1 MNKTIITAL
10 LALITW
16 TGQAKEKSQ
25 VWENPTI
32 EYGTCNG
39 DGYFNLAL
47 DVTKVELK
55 SDETVV
61 YITARQRP
69 GSERDNYWFQ
79 FAGDT
84 YLKVGDTRYTLVSAD
99 GIELNKHTQTGK
111 DGKLDMAF
119 HFPPLPK
126 GTRVFDFIEGDGQG
140 AFQIKGIKPVEER
153 WLQLLPSYWRD
164 DQTGDWV
171 IAFTEDCAIYDC
183 KFWDYKQRDVNP
195 KTGEAVMVLTN
206 GNDELK
212 VTVGKN
218 KKGTRAIAI
227 TPNLKS
233 QTSNLKPQTYSM
245 ITSQGLP
252 DYPTKDTRT
261 DFVNNG
267 YKTDTITLIGW
278 LKDMPEHYK
287 SLKTFDIN
295 YQNFITDREQSV
307 HADLDEQGRFTAKIP
322 VLNSTEFYM
331 DWSRCFINTMLEP
344 GKTYFML
351 CDFKEGRRFF
361 MGDDCRLQNE
371 LFKSMYNWFA
381 QNVSLRGE
389 GGHLA
394 EVSKRMDARNATPE
408 LFDEYIA
415 AMDSTLQVMNAGIDA
430 LSEAHPT
437 LSTRFIRYMKGNTR
451 CGMGRDLGQA
461 RFNAAQSQ
469 LSENARKYAYDT
481 FWTKI
486 EEPVT
491 LYRDMST
498 FLRDYIDDASRARNA
513 VFSFSLRDSY
523 KDFASNDEE
532 LALLTRWKK
541 WIDEASSLI
550 EAEPTVEAK
559 IRKSQELDSLNSDMI
574 KEVDKIVQGPKATKI
589 INGGLLINTLKQ
601 YILTL
606 DSLHA
611 APFIKDLWLSR
622 QAFGHIDHERT
633 SLLPSVM
640 DTIKTMIGHP
650 ECIAQIEKLN
660 DHYLAIE
667 NREFDKLVLK
677 SSDNLADLSEG
688 EALLKKILEPYKGK
702 FVLLDIWGTW
712 CGPCKE
718 ALSHSTE
725 EYARLK
731 DYDIEF
737 LYLANNSPKESWENV
752 IKEYNVSGDNVAH
765 YNLPAE
771 QQAAIERYLD
781 VHSWPTYKLFNRNGD
796 LLDLKVDARDLEN
809 LARLLEQMK

>member
-1 MNKTIITAL
+1 MNKQSIITAL
-10 LALITW
+10 LAIVTLA
-16 TGQAKEKSQ
+16 GQAKEKEQ
-25 VWENPTI
+25 VWEQPTI

-55 SDETVV
+55 EKETVV

-84 YLKVGDTRYTLVSAD
+84 YLKVGDQRYTLISAD

-111 DGKLDMAF
+111 DGKLNMAF

-140 AFQIKGIKPVEER
+140 AFQMKGIKPVEER
-153 WLQLLPSYWRD
+153 WIQLLPSYWRD

-171 IAFTEDCAIYDC
+171 IAFTDECAIYDC

-195 KTGEAVMVLTN
+195 KTGEAEIVLTN

-212 VTVGKN
+212 VVVDKDR
-218 KKGTRAIAI
+218 KGTRMIQI
-227 TPNLKS
+227 GNQK
-233 QTSNLKPQTYSM
+233 KVYSM
-245 ITSQGLP
+245 ITNRDLP

-261 DFVNNG
+261 DFVNSG
-267 YKTDTITLIGW
+267 YRTDTITLVGW

-287 SLKTFDIN
+287 SLKSFEIS
-295 YQNFITDREQSV
+295 YENFFTPMEESV
-307 HADLDEQGRFTAKIP
+307 HADLDSLGRFTAKIP
-322 VLNSTEFYM
+322 VLNSTEFFL
-331 DWSRCFINTMLEP
+331 DWGRNFIITVLEP

-351 CDFKEGRRFF
+351 CDFNEGHRMF

-371 LFKSMYNWFA
+371 QFKYIYNWFS
-381 QNVSLRGE
+381 QNVAFLRDSG
-389 GGHLA
+389 LA
-394 EVSKRMDARNATPE
+394 EVSKRLDAGNATPE

-415 AMDSTLQVMNAGIDA
+415 VMDSTLKEMNANIDA
-430 LSEAHPT
+430 LFEAHPT
-437 LSTRFIRYMKGNTR
+437 LSTRFNRYMKGKIR
-451 CGMGRDLGQA
+451 WSRGRDLGQA
-461 RFNAAQSQ
+461 RFKTTQHQ
-469 LSENARKYAYDT
+469 LPENACKYAYDT

-491 LYRDMST
+491 LYRDMNT
-498 FLRDYIDDASRARNA
+498 FLRDYLDEVSRTFPSKYTFNIQDFIDE
-513 VFSFSLRDSY
+513 Y
-523 KDFASNDEE
+523 ASNDEE
-532 LALLTRWKK
+532 LDLLKRWKD
-541 WIDEASSLI
+541 WLTDAEARVN
-550 EAEPTVEAK
+550 AAPTPEEKQKVADKLNADNADMLQPVNK
-559 IRKSQELDSLNSDMI
+559 ILNTPKNLSVLYRKGVVTRLKNYHWMLDSLGAVS
-574 KEVDKIVQGPKATKI
+574 
-589 INGGLLINTLKQ
+589 
-601 YILTL
+601 
-606 DSLHA
+606 
-611 APFIKDLWLSR
+611 FIKDMYLT
-622 QAFGHIDHERT
+622 QQVYNMIDQFRT
-633 SLLPSVM
+633 SQPAEVI
-640 DTIKTMIGHP
+640 DTLKALVSNP
-650 ECIAQIEKLN
+650 EFIAMVEKLN

-712 CGPCKE
+712 CSPCKE

-737 LYLANNSPKESWENV
+737 LYLANRSPQESWENV

-771 QQAAIERYLD
+771 QQAAIERHLD
-781 VHSWPTYKLFNRNGD
+781 VHSFPTYKLFNRNGD
-796 LLDLKVDARDLEN
+796 LLDLNVDARDLEN

>member
-1 MNKTIITAL
+1 MNKKTIITAL
-10 LALITW
+10 LAIITLA
-16 TGQAKEKSQ
+16 GQAKEKVQ

-55 SDETVV
+55 AAETVV

-84 YLKVGDTRYTLVSAD
+84 YLKVGEQRYPLVSAD

-126 GTRVFDFIEGDGQG
+126 GTKSFDFIEGDGQG

-171 IAFTEDCAIYDC
+171 IAFTDDCAIYDC

-195 KTGEAVMVLTN
+195 KTGEAEMVLTN

-212 VTVGKN
+212 VTVGKD
-218 KKGTRAIAI
+218 KQGTRTIQI
-227 TPNLKS
+227 GNQQKV
-233 QTSNLKPQTYSM
+233 YSM
-245 ITSQGLP
+245 ISSQGLP

-287 SLKTFDIN
+287 SQKTFDIN
-295 YQNFITDREQSV
+295 YKNFMIDEEQSV

-331 DWSRCFINTMLEP
+331 DWGRSFINTMLEP

-351 CDFKEGRRFF
+351 CDFKEGRRYF

-389 GGHLA
+389 GGRLD
-394 EVSKRMDARNATPE
+394 EVSKRMNARNATPE

-430 LSEAHPT
+430 ICEAHPT

-461 RFNAAQSQ
+461 RFNAAQGQ
-469 LSENARKYAYDT
+469 LPENARKYAYDK

-491 LYRDMST
+491 LYRDMSI
-498 FLRDYIDDASRARNA
+498 FLRDYIDDVSRTFPAKYIFNI
-513 VFSFSLRDSY
+513 RDFIDEY
-523 KDFASNDEE
+523 ASNDEE
-532 LALLTRWKK
+532 LALLKRWKEWVTDADARIK
-541 WIDEASSLI
+541 AAPTLE
-550 EAEPTVEAK
+550 EKQKVAEKLNADNADMIQKVSK
-559 IRKSQELDSLNSDMI
+559 IVDSPDNMKKRIRQGLVTRLKNYRWMLDSLGA
-574 KEVDKIVQGPKATKI
+574 V
-589 INGGLLINTLKQ
+589 
-601 YILTL
+601 
-606 DSLHA
+606 
-611 APFIKDLWLSR
+611 PFIKDLYVSKVVYDV
-622 QAFGHIDHERT
+622 IDETHT
-633 SLLPSVM
+633 SQPAEVF
-640 DTIKTMIGHP
+640 DTLKALVNNA
-650 ECIAQIEKLN
+650 EFIAQIEKLN

-688 EALLKKILEPYKGK
+688 DALLKKILEPYKGK

-737 LYLANNSPKESWENV
+737 LYLANNSPKESLENV
-752 IKEYNVSGDNVAH
+752 IKEYNVSGPNVAH

-771 QQAAIERYLD
+771 QQAAIERFLN
-781 VHSWPTYKLFNRNGD
+781 VHSWPTYKLFNRDGD
-796 LLDLKVDARDLEN
+796 LLDLKVDARDLEE
-809 LARLLEQMK
+809 LARLLDKLK

>member
-1 MNKTIITAL
+1 MKKTIILTIMFAL
-10 LALITW
+10 VAM
-16 TGQAKEKSQ
+16 TGRAKEKTQ
-25 VWENPTI
+25 VWELPTI

-55 SDETVV
+55 DDETVV

-69 GSERDNYWFQ
+69 GSERDDYWFQ

-84 YLKVGDTRYTLVSAD
+84 YLKVGNERYTLVSAD

-171 IAFTEDCAIYDC
+171 IAFTDDCAIYDC
-183 KFWDYKQRDVNP
+183 KFWNYKQREVNP

-218 KKGTRAIAI
+218 KKGVRTIQI
-227 TPNLKS
+227 DNQK
-233 QTSNLKPQTYSM
+233 KVYSM

-252 DYPTKDTRT
+252 DYPAKDMRT

-267 YKTDTITLIGW
+267 YKTDTVTLMGW
-278 LKDMPEHYK
+278 LKDMPEYYK
-287 SLKTFDIN
+287 SQKTFEISCEN
-295 YQNFITDREQSV
+295 YLVGREQTV
-307 HADLDEQGRFTAKIP
+307 YADLDEQGRFSVKIP
-322 VLNSTEFYM
+322 VLNSSEFYM
-331 DWSRCFINTMLEP
+331 DWGRCFINTMLEP

-351 CDFKEGRRFF
+351 YDFNEGRRMF

-371 LFKSMYNWFA
+371 LFKHIYNWFA

-389 GGHLA
+389 GGRLG
-394 EVSKRMDARNATPE
+394 EVKKRMDARNATPE
-408 LFDEYIA
+408 IFDEYIA
-415 AMDSTLQVMNAGIDA
+415 AMDSTLQAMNAGIDA
-430 LSEAHPT
+430 YCEAHPT
-437 LSTRFIRYMKGNTR
+437 LSPRFVRYMKGNVR
-451 CGMGRDLGQA
+451 YNMGRDLGQA
-461 RFNAAQSQ
+461 RFDAAQFQ
-469 LSENARKYAYDT
+469 LPENARKYAHDM

-491 LYRDMST
+491 LYRDMNT
-498 FLRDYIDDASRARNA
+498 FLCDYIDDISRTFPAKYTFA
-513 VFSFSLRDSY
+513 LQDYISQ
-523 KDFASNDEE
+523 FASNDEE
-532 LALLTRWKK
+532 MALLTRWKE
-541 WIDEASSLI
+541 WII
-550 EAEPTVEAK
+550 EATAAVNAASTPEEKQKVAE
-559 IRKSQELDSLNSDMI
+559 RLNADNADMI
-574 KEVDKIVQGPKATKI
+574 QEVNKI
-589 INGGLLINTLKQ
+589 INSPKGAKLVGSKSLVTRLKN
-601 YILTL
+601 YCWMF
-606 DSLHA
+606 DSLQA
-611 APFIKDLWLSR
+611 VPFIKDMYLAR
-622 QAFGHIDHERT
+622 MVYDEIDNRRT
-633 SLLPSVM
+633 SQPAEVI
-640 DTIKTMIGHP
+640 DTLRMLVGNP
-650 ECIAQIEKLN
+650 ECIATVVKQN

-667 NREFDKLVLK
+667 NRELDKLVIK

-688 EALLKKILEPYKGK
+688 EVLLKKILEPYKGK

-737 LYLANNSPKESWENV
+737 LYLANRSPQESWENV

-771 QQAAIERYLD
+771 QQSAIERHLN
-781 VHSWPTYKLFNRNGD
+781 VRSFPTYKLFDRDGN
-796 LLDLKVDARDLEN
+796 LLDLKVDARDIDN
-809 LARLLEQMK
+809 LVQLLEKMK

>member
-1 MNKTIITAL
+1 MKKTIILTTL
-10 LALITW
+10 LAIIALA
-16 TGQAKEKSQ
+16 GQAKEKVQ
-25 VWENPTI
+25 VWEQPTI
-32 EYGTCNG
+32 EYGTSNG
-39 DGYFNLAL
+39 DGFFNLAL
-47 DVTKVELK
+47 DVTKVELRA
-55 SDETVV
+55 DETVV

-69 GSERDNYWFQ
+69 GSEHDSYWFQ

-84 YLKVGDTRYTLVSAD
+84 YLKASEQRYPLTSAD
-99 GIELNKHTQTGK
+99 GIELNTHTQTDK
-111 DGKLDMAF
+111 SGKLDMAF

-126 GTRVFDFIEGDGQG
+126 GTKVFDFIEGDGEH
-140 AFQIKGIKPVEER
+140 AFQIKGIKPMEER
-153 WLQLLPSYWRD
+153 WLQMLPSYWRD

-171 IAFTEDCAIYDC
+171 IAFTEECAIYQC
-183 KFWDYKQRDVNP
+183 KFWTYKQRDINP
-195 KTGEAVMVLTN
+195 KTGEAQMVLTN

-218 KKGTRAIAI
+218 KKGTRTIQIGDQKAV
-227 TPNLKS
+227 
-233 QTSNLKPQTYSM
+233 YSM
-245 ITSQGLP
+245 ITSHGLP

-267 YKTDTITLIGW
+267 YKTDTITLVGW
-278 LKDMPEHYK
+278 LKDMPEYYR
-287 SLKTFDIN
+287 SLNTFEIG
-295 YQNFITDREQSV
+295 YTNFLTDDQTSV
-307 HADLDEQGRFTAKIP
+307 YADLDEKGRFTAKIP

-331 DWSRCFINTMLEP
+331 DWRRCFINTMLEP

-351 CDFKEGRRFF
+351 YDFKEGRRYF

-371 LFKSMYNWFA
+371 LFKHMYNWFA
-381 QNVSLRGE
+381 QNVTHRGE
-389 GGHLA
+389 GGRLD
-394 EVSKRMDARNATPE
+394 EVKKRIDARNATPE
-408 LFDEYIA
+408 LFDEYIL
-415 AMDSTLQVMNAGIDA
+415 AMDSTLKVMNANIDA
-430 LSEAHPT
+430 LCEAHPT
-437 LSTRFIRYMKGNTR
+437 LSTRFNRYMKGNTR
-451 CGMGRDLGQA
+451 CGMARDLGQS
-461 RFNAAQSQ
+461 RFGAAQFQ
-469 LSENARKYAYDT
+469 LPDNARKYAYDT

-513 VFSFSLRDSY
+513 VFSFSLRDNY

-541 WIDEASSLI
+541 WIDEVTPLV

-559 IRKSQELDSLNSDMI
+559 IRKFHELDSLNSDLI
-574 KEVDKIVQGPKATKI
+574 KEVDKIVQSPRATKI
-589 INGGLLINTLKQ
+589 INGGLLLNTLRQ
-601 YILTL
+601 HILTL
-606 DSLHA
+606 DSLQA
-611 APFIKDLWLSR
+611 APFIKDVWLTR
-622 QAFGHIDHERT
+622 QVFGHIDHERT
-633 SLLPSVM
+633 SLLPAVM
-640 DTIKTMIGHP
+640 DTIKTMISHP
-650 ECIAQIEKLN
+650 VCIAVVEKMN
-660 DHYLAIE
+660 NHYLAIE

-688 EALLKKILEPYKGK
+688 EALLKKILEPFKGK
-702 FVLLDIWGTW
+702 IVLLDIWGTW

-725 EYARLK
+725 EYARLN

-737 LYLANNSPKESWENV
+737 LYLANNSPQAAWENV

-781 VHSWPTYKLFNRNGD
+781 VHSWPTYKLFDRNGN
-796 LLDLKVDARDLEN
+796 LLDLKVDARDLDN